1 MGIERNLLHNTKKKI
16 SREEK
21 KASKDHPNYGNE
33 GITAVPKGSNKYPV
47 VRCEYLNNADIT
59 RVDKFREI
67 VTNIEDPF
75 SRWEENS
82 DVCEKAIELGLPSDC
97 ESTESDS
104 YNGNCP
110 IHMDSRME
118 ESNVYNGAQPMGM
131 SSYSYGTS
139 GVVAFPNN
147 WSFSEVNSNVE
158 YNNNNSCIQPMGMSS
173 YSYGIPERVV
183 SPNNESFSEVNSNV
197 EYNNNNNCANPYEM
211 DPNSDE
217 IFFDGASIYKL
228 YSSDVNI
235 SPYPNEMDF
244 SSNGMFLENISMY
257 EFYPSD
263 LSSINNDSNM
273 NLHI

>member
-33 GITAVPKGSNKYPV
+33 GIIAVPKGSNKYPV

-59 RVDKFREI
+59 RVDKIREI

-139 GVVAFPNN
+139 GEVAF
-147 WSFSEVNSNVE
+147 
-158 YNNNNSCIQPMGMSS
+158 
-173 YSYGIPERVV
+173 
-183 SPNNESFSEVNSNV
+183 PNNESFSGVNSNV
-197 EYNNNNNCANPYEM
+197 GYNNNNNCANPYEM
-211 DPNSDE
+211 DPNFDE

-263 LSSINNDSNM
+263 LSNINNDSNM